1 MAEEAAIACFEQR
14 DLHGLHMVYTS
25 AKNTN
30 DRALLAKVENFMA
43 KLSDK
48 R

>member
-1 MAEEAAIACFEQR
+1 MAEEAAVTCFEQR